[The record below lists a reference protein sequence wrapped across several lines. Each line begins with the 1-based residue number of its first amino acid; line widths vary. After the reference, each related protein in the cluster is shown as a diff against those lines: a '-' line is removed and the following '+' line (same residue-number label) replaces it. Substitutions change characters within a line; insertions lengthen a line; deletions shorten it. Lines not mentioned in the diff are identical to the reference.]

1 LYSSD
6 ENKDN
11 NSIPEADRKRYPS
24 KPQSDT
30 IDSMAD
36 MIMGAST
43 GPSANSGEARQITV
57 DAETIVAQAQDRM
70 WRALKRHYQYDSNLN
85 PAQTFLLNHIN
96 SKIPLV
102 IMYVDLVGTINM
114 SMTLPVNKLV
124 SIIRA
129 FTYEMSC
136 VIQSHK
142 GYVLKYVGDKVI
154 AFFPSSYNKLLAC
167 DNAIYCAQSMFKV
180 TRNGIN
186 PILNQYD
193 YPEVIVKIGIDE
205 GENAI
210 VQYGHDKSSTIDILG
225 YCMSI
230 AAKITSITDPN
241 GITIGEDVYNMIHP
255 TLKTRFKELKSRIE
269 DWKYTNRQ
277 TGQLYKLY
285 SME

>member
-1 LYSSD
+1 LYSVD

-11 NSIPEADRKRYPS
+11 NSIPEADRKRYPT
-24 KPQSDT
+24 KPQSHT
-30 IDSMAD
+30 TDSMVD

-43 GPSANSGEARQITV
+43 GPSANSGESRQITV

-85 PAQTFLLNHIN
+85 PVQTFLLNHIN
-96 SKIPLV
+96 SKIPIV

-210 VQYGHDKSSTIDILG
+210 VQYGHDKSSPIDILG

-255 TLKTRFKELKSRIE
+255 TLKTRFKELKYRIE

>member
-1 LYSSD
+1 MI
-6 ENKDN
+6 N
-11 NSIPEADRKRYPS
+11 
-24 KPQSDT
+24 
-30 IDSMAD
+30 
-36 MIMGAST
+36 MIMGTST
-43 GPSANSGEARQITV
+43 CPSANSGDAPQITV

-70 WRALKRHYQYDSNLN
+70 WRVLKRHYQYDSNLN

-102 IMYVDLVGTINM
+102 IMYVDLVGSINM

-167 DNAIYCAQSMFKV
+167 DNAIYCAQSMFTV
-180 TRNGIN
+180 VRNGIN

-205 GENAI
+205 GGNAI
-210 VQYGHDKSSTIDILG
+210 VQYGHDKSSPIDILG
-225 YCMSI
+225 
-230 AAKITSITDPN
+230 
-241 GITIGEDVYNMIHP
+241 
-255 TLKTRFKELKSRIE
+255 
-269 DWKYTNRQ
+269 
-277 TGQLYKLY
+277 
-285 SME
+285 